1 VVVTGTRSTVVDSS
15 RCVRA
20 VDGALCSRHDQCS
33 LHCIQYDPSLACALR
48 RNNLYYYTLLPY
60 IYLYISDIAYIVFD
74 IWQHAPPSPKIQ
86 TLNGGFLLLPADNT
100 VDVCYQQLMPASSYT
115 VVCNRVRRRESLVC
129 FRVSYIPNS
138 PTPYYRDVHYSSLLV
153 FCWHLVVSAYYTYTL
168 HTYTVLESAES

>member
-1 VVVTGTRSTVVDSS
+1 
-15 RCVRA
+15 
-20 VDGALCSRHDQCS
+20 
-33 LHCIQYDPSLACALR
+33 
-48 RNNLYYYTLLPY
+48 
-60 IYLYISDIAYIVFD
+60 VFD

-138 PTPYYRDVHYSSLLV
+138 LTPYYRDVHYSSLLV

-168 HTYTVLESAES
+168 HTYTVLESAESWVIRECVDVTPPICVWVSAYLFYSLCVNLNFQRVSCTHTYDCIIQ